1 MPRYDYL
8 CQKCDKSLT
17 LVHGISESVD
27 DCGCGQGGK
36 LERQLSDL
44 FCKSSKPSL
53 SKPGQLV
60 IEYIQ
65 EAKEQRKQEKSS
77 LVKEYK
83 VDNTD

>member
-27 DCGCGQGGK
+27 YCDCGQNGK

-44 FCKSSKPSL
+44 FCKSSKSSL

-60 IEYIQ
+60 IEYIEQ
-65 EAKEQRKQEKSS
+65 TKKDLIEEKRSLAKEYEDDS
-77 LVKEYK
+77 
-83 VDNTD
+83 

>member
-17 LVHGISESVD
+17 LIHGISESVEHC
-27 DCGCGQGGK
+27 DCGQQGK

-44 FCKSSKPSL
+44 FCKSTKSSL

-60 IEYIQ
+60 IEYI
-65 EAKEQRKQEKSS
+65 EQTKKDLLEEKRS
-77 LVKEYK
+77 LSKEYE
-83 VDNTD
+83 VDD

>member
-27 DCGCGQGGK
+27 NCDCGQNGK

-44 FCKSSKPSL
+44 FCKSSKSSL

-60 IEYIQ
+60 IEYIEQ
-65 EAKEQRKQEKSS
+65 AKKEVSEEKRT
-77 LVKEYK
+77 LVKEYD
-83 VDNTD
+83 VDN